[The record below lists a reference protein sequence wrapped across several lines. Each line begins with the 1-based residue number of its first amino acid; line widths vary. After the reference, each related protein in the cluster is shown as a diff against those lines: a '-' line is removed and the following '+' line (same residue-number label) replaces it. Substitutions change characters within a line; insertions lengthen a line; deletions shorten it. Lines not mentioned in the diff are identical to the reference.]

1 MAEPAFDLQPMS
13 VGDLLDRAVRMYRRH
28 LVHTLGIV
36 ILPYLAFV
44 PAFSWLFLTIGER
57 GSSSAER
64 ELSAI
69 AAITLLFLGAVCF
82 YLASMGA
89 LACSVS
95 ERYLGGRPTIRTVYG
110 FVLQRSLALVWA
122 CLLTLAV
129 AGGVFGVGF
138 GLWAVGFNASRMYP
152 TMWGYFFAAG
162 LWILG
167 IAVVVAGVCIFF
179 RSLLITHVI
188 LIEDVRGWK
197 ALKRSWKLMRSS
209 VWRAVLILVFGL
221 VVGFIIGF
229 LIEFPARIG
238 FGWSPGRATVIL
250 RILSGQL
257 GQILSVPF
265 VGIAFTF
272 LYYDTRIRREGF
284 DLDMMAKNLGSS
296 RESVVASMAISG
308 VRRED

>member
-1 MAEPAFDLQPMS
+1 
-13 VGDLLDRAVRMYRRH
+13 
-28 LVHTLGIV
+28 
-36 ILPYLAFV
+36 
-44 PAFSWLFLTIGER
+44 
-57 GSSSAER
+57 
-64 ELSAI
+64 
-69 AAITLLFLGAVCF
+69 
-82 YLASMGA
+82 
-89 LACSVS
+89 
-95 ERYLGGRPTIRTVYG
+95 
-110 FVLQRSLALVWA
+110 
-122 CLLTLAV
+122 
-129 AGGVFGVGF
+129 
-138 GLWAVGFNASRMYP
+138 VGFNASRMYP